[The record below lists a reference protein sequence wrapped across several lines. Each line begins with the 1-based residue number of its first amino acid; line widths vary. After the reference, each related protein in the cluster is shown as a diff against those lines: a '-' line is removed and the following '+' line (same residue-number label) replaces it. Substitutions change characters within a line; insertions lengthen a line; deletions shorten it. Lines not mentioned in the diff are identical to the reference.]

1 MYFLAQVIP
10 ALTLFLQVY
19 AELQPTYGSKF
30 SNGDHNGGE
39 LSAMQILDKGI
50 AALGGRSKLQA
61 LKGIST
67 HAS

>member
-1 MYFLAQVIP
+1 MYFLVQVIP
-10 ALTLFLQVY
+10 ALTLFLQVC
-19 AELQPTYGSKF
+19 AESQPAY
-30 SNGDHNGGE
+30 GDHNGGE
-39 LSAMQILDKGI
+39 FSAQQILDKGI